1 MSDVNRS
8 MQIFRLSQEVG
19 ALADVRSGSRLCEH
33 PVDAMIPLLNR
44 RGK

>member
-19 ALADVRSGSRLCEH
+19 ALADVRSGSKA
-33 PVDAMIPLLNR
+33 PF
-44 RGK
+44 